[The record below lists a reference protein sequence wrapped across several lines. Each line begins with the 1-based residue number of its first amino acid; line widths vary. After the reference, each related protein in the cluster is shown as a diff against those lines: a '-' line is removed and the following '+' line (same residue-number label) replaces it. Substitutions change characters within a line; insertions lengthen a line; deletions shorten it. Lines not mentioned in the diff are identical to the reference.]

1 MLTNYKSQCESVVK
15 SWVSKSAEREKFKHI
30 SKDKF
35 ENLALENY
43 QEFIAECK
51 VEITHS
57 LGVGYAQ
64 KIVAGSTDKQGVLV
78 SSKAEYEKAVES
90 HLAQESKNPQHL
102 KLLFDEI
109 KQSAYAQHSEKS
121 TLLTT
126 NAIIYEHSCQTCKGN
141 TEQKCT
147 ECRGQGELRC
157 DKCGGK
163 GEYRCS
169 WCDGRGEDKCSS
181 CYGKGRCRICEGSGR
196 RYNNNKC
203 SWCEGSGKC
212 DKCNGKGTVWCRK
225 CKAGFIECRECDTTG
240 YIECPTCEGTTIAT
254 CKACRGTNKI
264 TQIAQIC
271 VTTTPKYAKS
281 YQEGIEEK
289 IKAFIDKYEPQKLAD
304 IANITRTELRQD
316 EKERCVVEIY
326 QIQMPFAKFNVAFN
340 GKKFAW
346 LICGKDLQIEAET
359 NEMLQALKSYNTTQ
373 EIEKQRAEKEEKQRA
388 QEEQRQR
395 LNKAKWAKRKKI
407 LLIVFA
413 AWFGLNI
420 VKFIT
425 DKTNEAVDTPKQS
438 SGMQTPQTRQI
449 PPQIQPIAPSK
460 PSENV
465 NSSLSGGFNDMA
477 SENSNKT
484 AAIGAAE
491 NAAAASGGA
500 NADTA
505 ANESVNSSA
514 SAATTAPSIRL
525 ATKDEYVNLRK
536 APSGEVLTPIYKKD
550 FDKIT
555 IKRLEGG
562 DAKWLKVLYFPPNVS
577 DESKALTGYI
587 HISQIDA
594 SSL

>member
-1 MLTNYKSQCESVVK
+1 MLTNYKSQCESAVK
-15 SWVSKSAEREKFKHI
+15 SWVSKSAEKEKFKHI

-35 ENLALENY
+35 ENLFLENY

-64 KIVAGSTDKQGVLV
+64 KVLAGSTDKQGVLV

-147 ECRGQGELRC
+147 ECRGQGEVRC
-157 DKCGGK
+157 DRCGGK
-163 GEYRCS
+163 GEYRCPK
-169 WCDGRGEDKCSS
+169 CDGRGEVKCSS
-181 CYGKGRCRICEGSGR
+181 CSGKGICGNCKGKGGRYYSYNGS
-196 RYNNNKC
+196 YSECFKC
-203 SWCEGSGKC
+203 KGSGKC
-212 DKCNGKGTVWCRK
+212 DKCNGKGTVWCDKIR
-225 CKAGFIECRECDTTG
+225 CKAGSIECRECDTTG
-240 YIECPTCEGTTIAT
+240 YIECPTCDGETIII

-346 LICGKDLQIEAET
+346 LICGKNLQIEAET
-359 NEMLQALKSYNTTQ
+359 NEMLQALKSYNTAQ
-373 EIEKQRAEKEEKQRA
+373 EAEKQRAEKEEKQRA

-425 DKTNEAVDTPKQS
+425 DKTNEAVDTPKQAQS
-438 SGMQTPQTRQI
+438 SEIQTPQTRQTP
-449 PPQIQPIAPSK
+449 PPQPQTQPVAPSK
-460 PSENV
+460 PREN
-465 NSSLSGGFNDMA
+465 A
-477 SENSNKT
+477 NSNET
-484 AAIGAAE
+484 
-491 NAAAASGGA
+491 AAAASGGA
-500 NADTA
+500 SADTA
-505 ANESVNSSA
+505 ANESVNSSS
-514 SAATTAPSIRL
+514 SATTTAPSIRL

-555 IKRLEGG
+555 IKRLDGG
-562 DAKWLKVLYFPPNVS
+562 DAKWLKVLYFSPNVS
-577 DESKALTGYI
+577 DESKAITGYI